1 MYCIKDNEMSGVHMI
16 YRIDDVMYVGPYF
29 YKMNSKATNTFK
41 LKKKGGVFE
50 KYQEEFNN
58 MWLKGK

>member
-1 MYCIKDNEMSGVHMI
+1 MI

-41 LKKKGGVFE
+41 LKKKGWLFE